1 MEQMPPD
8 EVEYVLVEFAG
19 TDPGEPETQV
29 PLGGRPVEDV
39 TGENLQ
45 DFIRLSSIFTM
56 YDMCSRGIRE
66 LRRGFGDI
74 MDPDSLQYI
83 ASQEIAA
90 CELQIMVC
98 GRSEVDVKELQ
109 QQTRYRNCD
118 MASNKCVWFF
128 EVLEGWQR
136 GDPMCA
142 DADVRASMVEPFDQ
156 SNKLVLK

>member
-1 MEQMPPD
+1 
-8 EVEYVLVEFAG
+8 
-19 TDPGEPETQV
+19 
-29 PLGGRPVEDV
+29 
-39 TGENLQ
+39 
-45 DFIRLSSIFTM
+45 
-56 YDMCSRGIRE
+56 
-66 LRRGFGDI
+66 
-74 MDPDSLQYI
+74 
-83 ASQEIAA
+83 
-90 CELQIMVC
+90 MVC

-142 DADVRASMVEPFDQ
+142 DADVRASMHEPFDQ